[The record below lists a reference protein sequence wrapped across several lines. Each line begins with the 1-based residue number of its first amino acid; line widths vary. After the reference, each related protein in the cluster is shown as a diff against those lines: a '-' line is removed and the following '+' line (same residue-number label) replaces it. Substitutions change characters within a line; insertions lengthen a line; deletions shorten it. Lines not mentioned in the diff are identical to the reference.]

1 MPKADP
7 TPTTSRRALFAAV
20 PAAALGAAVTSCIAR
35 PVMAAAVNPD
45 ADLIALCEEYVAL
58 DREFCRLGELTFDM
72 RSNDPE
78 FRRIEARTQA
88 LVSRL
93 HELENILTDRA
104 PQTVEGLRAQ
114 ARAALH
120 CLACDASGDAEVLDY
135 TGVIAWPVITAL
147 LAMLD
152 AGKLA

>member
-1 MPKADP
+1 MTKADP
-7 TPTTSRRALFAAV
+7 TPTTSRRALLASLPAV
-20 PAAALGAAVTSCIAR
+20 ALGAAVAA
-35 PVMAAAVNPD
+35 PAVAAAAQPNPD
-45 ADLIALCEEYVAL
+45 AELIALCEEYVAL